1 MATTASLNPYEPCS
15 KHGRWNISEES
26 DTMKCSSDT
35 IVMCLKTYDSSHCVM
50 DSSCPTHDAEKV
62 ITNSISP
69 TALDC
74 PPIKSLYNTYIT
86 KKSVTKLIVNIEQ
99 AKMLQVISMRLI

>member
-15 KHGRWNISEES
+15 KCGHWDNSEEI

-35 IVMCLKTYDSSHCVM
+35 IVMCLKTYNSSNCVT
-50 DSSCPTHDAEKV
+50 DSSCPIHDAEKV
-62 ITNSISP
+62 ITNSISL

-74 PPIKSLYNTYIT
+74 PPIKSSYNTYIT
-86 KKSVTKLIVNIEQ
+86 KNW
-99 AKMLQVISMRLI
+99 